1 MVAVVRHAELTNTTG
16 AAVLAG
22 GAIVDV
28 GQDYGFE
35 SVTRT
40 LAAADVGAGARQIQN
55 ATGMIFA
62 EFRGATIKSVTLE
75 VQRDAAGDGTGFF
88 YNFYYLTDARAYVG
102 YKIVTANGISTLFVR
117 DGGAGNGLLIATDKI
132 VAHIELGNS

>member
-1 MVAVVRHAELTNTTG
+1 MVAVIRHADITNTTG
-16 AAVLAG
+16 AVVAAG
-22 GAIVDV
+22 GAIVEI
-28 GQDYGFE
+28 GQDNSLQ

-40 LAAADVGAGARQIQN
+40 LAAIDVGNTAGKIQHAN
-55 ATGMIFA
+55 GMIFA
-62 EFRGATIKSVTLE
+62 EFRGATIKSVSFD

-117 DGGAGNGLLIATDKI
+117 DGGAGNGLLIASDKI
-132 VAHIELGNS
+132 VAKIELGNT